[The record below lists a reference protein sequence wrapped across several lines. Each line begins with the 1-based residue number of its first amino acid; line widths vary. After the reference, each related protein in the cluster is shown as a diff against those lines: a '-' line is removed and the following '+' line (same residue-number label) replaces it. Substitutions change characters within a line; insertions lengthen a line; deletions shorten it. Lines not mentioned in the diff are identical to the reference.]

1 MCVSFFPPLSSRAPL
16 SLFLFLSISFSLYL
30 SFPFFLFISISIS
43 LFLGARASLRP
54 TNGNLVIAT
63 TGKKR
68 KLGNKERKLFYTLL
82 LFGFSEKREKERER
96 KSYFVHLLLR
106 ISVLSLPSIM
116 PHTFLQTLFSFFYTS
131 FSFLFYPFLFLSL
144 SIWKR
149 YLPSSF
155 LLLDRI
161 CNDLCTTRTELSER
175 VYLTFEQV
183 KFFNE
188 N

>member
-1 MCVSFFPPLSSRAPL
+1 MRRLRASMCVWICVWCMCVSFFPPLSSLAPL

-96 KSYFVHLLLR
+96 KKLLRTFIASYFR
-106 ISVLSLPSIM
+106 SLSAEYNTAYFSANVVFV
-116 PHTFLQTLFSFFYTS
+116 FLYFFLVSFLS
-131 FSFLFYPFLFLSL
+131 FSF
-144 SIWKR
+144 
-149 YLPSSF
+149 SF
-155 LLLDRI
+155 SFHLETILALELLVARSHL
-161 CNDLCTTRTELSER
+161 
-175 VYLTFEQV
+175 
-183 KFFNE
+183 
-188 N
+188 